1 MQTFKRIESYLYG
14 ASPFIVCESERLMVC
29 ILKEKLEML
38 EEKFEMQSNK
48 CESEMYAEEKEKCE
62 MFLKNVND
70 GCKKEIRKYT
80 KLKNINDDKF
90 WWLR

>member
-1 MQTFKRIESYLYG
+1 
-14 ASPFIVCESERLMVC
+14 
-29 ILKEKLEML
+29 ML

-70 GCKKEIRKYT
+70 RCKKEIRKYT

-90 WWLR
+90 